1 MSIHY
6 RLKIATN
13 IFSAR
18 TLNPNPRG
26 QGNLKTSVTKA
37 AFYRLLAARLEELRK
52 KHLFCALRFATRKP
66 AAARKYEFASTYGTT
81 ESRALI
87 QVFTHESFSASSGSR
102 ALPKTSYETASR
114 ETIQTSL

>member
-37 AFYRLLAARLEELRK
+37 AFYRLLAAQMEELRK
-52 KHLFCALRFATRKP
+52 NIYSVRSASLR
-66 AAARKYEFASTYGTT
+66 ASLRQRG
-81 ESRALI
+81 SMSLRAL
-87 QVFTHESFSASSGSR
+87 
-102 ALPKTSYETASR
+102 TAR
-114 ETIQTSL
+114 LKVVP